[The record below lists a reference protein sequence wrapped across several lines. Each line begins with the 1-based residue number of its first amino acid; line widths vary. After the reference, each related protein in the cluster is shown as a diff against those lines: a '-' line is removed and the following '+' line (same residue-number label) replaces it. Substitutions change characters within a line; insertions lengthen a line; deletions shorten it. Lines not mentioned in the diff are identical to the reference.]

1 MPAVQLAVPSRPSPE
16 VLRAFG
22 LTGTPIALDSGQGTS
37 WRVADAV
44 LKPLDMSPDEVAW
57 LAHTYEQI
65 VCDGFR
71 VAVPLQ
77 ANNGQLVVDG
87 WRATKAVSGRHESGR
102 WKDIIVVGERFHG
115 ALIGVGRPEFIDR
128 RTNPWAVADR
138 VAWND
143 EEPAD
148 AFMDS
153 KHLPRLL
160 SLLRPVDEPSPLVHG
175 DLTGNV
181 LFDSRLPPA
190 IIDFSPYWRPAGTR
204 RPSSSETHSRG
215 REQTTRC
222 STRSGQHATQPA
234 LTSSPPRCSRS

>member
-1 MPAVQLAVPSRPSPE
+1 VATAAQTLLRAPLRDNGSPPCPPYSWPVPSRPSPE

-87 WRATKAVSGRHESGR
+87 WTATKAVSGRHESGR

-128 RTNPWAVADR
+128 RTNKPMGR
-138 VAWND
+138 RRSSGL
-143 EEPAD
+143 E
-148 AFMDS
+148 
-153 KHLPRLL
+153 R
-160 SLLRPVDEPSPLVHG
+160 R
-175 DLTGNV
+175 
-181 LFDSRLPPA
+181 
-190 IIDFSPYWRPAGTR
+190 GTR
-204 RPSSSETHSRG
+204 GCLHGLQASAAAPVAAAAGG
-215 REQTTRC
+215 RAIAACAR
-222 STRSGQHATQPA
+222 
-234 LTSSPPRCSRS
+234 